1 MPQLAKREWIEP
13 RPVHVPDAIQTI
25 VGGHALVAETLV
37 RRGITDVDAARAFL
51 DPARYRPTPATEIP
65 HIIPAAE
72 RLERAI
78 RQAETI
84 CVWGDFDVDGQTAT
98 TILVSTLQDLGA
110 RVRFYIPHRRKGG
123 HGVHRPIL
131 QQLIT
136 EGIHLLLTCD
146 TGITAHDAVVY
157 AQSHGVDVVITDHH
171 DLPDQLPPAQA
182 VVNPKTLPTT
192 HPLREL
198 PGAGVAYK
206 LAELLYERAGRPADV
221 TRHLDL
227 VALAIVADV
236 ATQSGDVRYLLQRGL
251 ESLRQTS
258 RPGLQAMMEMANI
271 RAERLTEEHIA
282 FELAPRMNALGRLDD
297 ATVAVEFLSTTDISR
312 ARILALQ
319 MDGLNARRKLLCDQ
333 VLQAAEAQIAQ
344 DPSLLE
350 YNALVLSH
358 PDWPAGIVG
367 IVAGRLAKR
376 YQRPV
381 ILITTPPGEV
391 GHGSARSVEGC
402 DIHAAI
408 AAHGDMLEGF
418 GGHPM
423 AAGLAIV
430 PERIPRFREVLSD
443 TIRRMGFSGPR
454 RATIPL
460 DGYVPLSDL
469 SLELVAQLERL
480 APFGPGNPPLI
491 LASRGLVVKR
501 FRTLGRTGEHLRVT
515 VADADGETRSV
526 LWWRGDV
533 AGLPSER
540 FDLAY
545 TVRASDYR
553 GRRDVQI
560 EWVDA
565 RPVEVPRTTALLP
578 RLAGVQV
585 VDYRQTQDPYR
596 VLQEIR
602 ATEDGLVWAEG
613 EERVTLA
620 GRDRWSLEPALS
632 LVIWTP
638 PPAPSDLE
646 MALRVV
652 SPQTVYLIGV
662 GHPPDHPS
670 EFLERLAGMVKYGL
684 KAYQGRLEIPALASA
699 TAQREVTVRVG
710 LAWLAAKGVITLR
723 GEGGDEDEDEND
735 DEVMWVAVGEGKA
748 DRKSLAW
755 AEAQLKDLLAETR
768 AYRAYFRRVDAKALI
783 QR

>member
-1 MPQLAKREWIEP
+1 MPQLPQLPQREWIEP
-13 RPVHVPDAIQTI
+13 RPVHVPDAIQAL
-25 VGGHALVAETLV
+25 VGGHPLVAETLV
-37 RRGITDVDAARAFL
+37 RRGITDVDVARAFL
-51 DPARYRPTPATEIP
+51 DPAYYRPAPATEIP

-78 RQAETI
+78 RQGETV

-98 TILVSTLQDLGA
+98 TILVSTLKDLGA

-131 QQLIT
+131 QRLIA
-136 EGIHLLLTCD
+136 EGIDLLLTCD

-157 AQSHGVDVVITDHH
+157 ARGQGVDVVITDHH
-171 DLPDQLPPAQA
+171 DLPEQLPPAQA
-182 VVNPKTLPTT
+182 VVNPKTLAST
-192 HPLREL
+192 HPLRDL

-251 ESLRQTS
+251 EALRRTR
-258 RPGLQAMMEMANI
+258 RPGLRAMMEVAGI

-297 ATVAVEFLSTTDISR
+297 ATVAVEFLSTTDLSR

-319 MDGLNARRKLLCDQ
+319 MDGLNTRRKLLCDQ

-358 PDWPAGIVG
+358 PDWPDGIVG
-367 IVAGRLAKR
+367 IVAGRLAER
-376 YQRPV
+376 YQRPA
-381 ILITTPPGEV
+381 ILIATPPGEV
-391 GHGSARSVEGC
+391 GRGSARSVEGC

-408 AAHGDMLEGF
+408 AAHGDLLEGF

-423 AAGLAIV
+423 AAGLAIA
-430 PERIPRFREVLSD
+430 PERIPRFREALSEA
-443 TIRRMGFSGPR
+443 IRAMGVPGPR
-454 RATIPL
+454 RATLPV

-469 SLELVAQLERL
+469 SLDLVAQLERL

-515 VADADGETRSV
+515 VEDDNGEARSV

-533 AGLPSER
+533 ADLPSER

-553 GRRDVQI
+553 GRREVQI
-560 EWVDA
+560 EWVDV
-565 RPVEVPRTTALLP
+565 RPVEAPRPAAILRPHPAT
-578 RLAGVQV
+578 VQV
-585 VDYRQTQDPYR
+585 VDYRQAGDPYR
-596 VLQEIR
+596 VLQELR
-602 ATEDGLVWAEG
+602 ATADGLVWVEG
-613 EERVTLA
+613 EERVALA
-620 GRDRWSLEPALS
+620 GRDRWALEPAPS

-638 PPAPSDLE
+638 PPAPSDLA

-652 SPQTVYLIGV
+652 SPQTVYLIGA
-662 GHPPDHPS
+662 GRPPDRPS
-670 EFLERLAGMVKYGL
+670 EFLERLAGLVKYGL
-684 KAYQGRLEIPALASA
+684 KAYQGRLEIAALASA
-699 TAQREVTVRVG
+699 TAQREATVRVG
-710 LAWLAAKGVITLR
+710 LAWLEAKGAITLQ
-723 GEGGDEDEDEND
+723 EEDEND
-735 DEVMWVAVGEGKA
+735 GEVVWITIGSGEA
-748 DRKSLAW
+748 DRRPLAW
-755 AEAQLKDLLAETR
+755 AENQLHDLLAETR
-768 AYRAYFRRVDAKALI
+768 AYRAYFRRVDAKVLI
-783 QR
+783 RR